1 MKIAVTGAKGRVG
14 QFVIKELL
22 SKGYDVKALTHSN
35 WEQCPVEQ
43 VSLDIL
49 DYDAVYKA
57 LNDCNAVIHLAAI
70 PSPRKDLD
78 SSVFQINT
86 IGTYNI
92 VLASGLLG
100 IKRIAVASSDC
111 ALGFTFA
118 HNRPPVEY
126 LPVDEEHPAR
136 PDNGYGLSKIISERI
151 CTSMVQRFPDMVI
164 GTLRISHVL
173 DKEEVLK
180 YDYFKNWTKD
190 PEGGPWNL
198 WSYIDA
204 RDCAEAFRLAIEA
217 KFEGHE
223 VFYIAAPNTRM
234 AIPSMHLIKKYFPEA
249 ILKKDFN
256 AYESLENSTKAEKI
270 LEFKTKFLWNEDYGI
285 KP

>member
-14 QFVIKELL
+14 QSVIKELL
-22 SKGYDVKALTHSN
+22 SQGYEVKAITHTN
-35 WEQCPVEQ
+35 WEQCIVEQ
-43 VSLDIL
+43 VSLNVL
-49 DYDAVYKA
+49 DYNAVYEA
-57 LNDCNAVIHLAAI
+57 LKGCNAVIHLAAI
-70 PSPRKDLD
+70 PSPGKDLD
-78 SSVFQINT
+78 QTVFQINT

-100 IKRIAVASSDC
+100 IKRIAIASSDC

-126 LPVDEEHPAR
+126 LPVDEDHPAR

-151 CTSMVQRFPDMVI
+151 CTSMVQRFKGMVI

-173 DKEEVLK
+173 EKEWVQK
-180 YDYFKNWTKD
+180 YDYFKRWVKD
-190 PEGGPWNL
+190 PESGPWNL

-204 RDCAEAFRLAIEA
+204 RDCAVAFRLAIEA
-217 KFEGHE
+217 DFEGHQ
-223 VFYIAAPNTRM
+223 VFCIAAPNTRM
-234 AIPSMHLIKKYFPEA
+234 AILSMDLIKKYFPEA
-249 ILKKDFN
+249 VLNKDFN

-270 LEFKTKFLWNEDYGI
+270 LGFKAKFLWNEDYGI
-285 KP
+285 EL

>member
-22 SKGYDVKALTHSN
+22 IKGYEVKAITHSK
-35 WEQCPVEQ
+35 WDQCPVEQ
-43 VSLDIL
+43 ISLDIL
-49 DYDAVYKA
+49 DYDNVYEA
-57 LNDCNAVIHLAAI
+57 LKDCNAVIHLAAI
-70 PSPRKDLD
+70 PSPGKDLD

-100 IKRIAVASSDC
+100 IKRVAMASSDC

-126 LPVDEEHPAR
+126 LPVDEEHPAW
-136 PDNGYGLSKIISERI
+136 PDNGYGLSKITSERI
-151 CTSMVQRFPDMVI
+151 CSAMAQRFQGMVI
-164 GTLRISHVL
+164 GTLRISHVIE
-173 DKEEVLK
+173 KEWALK
-180 YDYFKNWTKD
+180 YDYFKKWTMN
-190 PEGGPWNL
+190 PEAGPWNL

-204 RDCAEAFRLAIEA
+204 RDCAAAFRLAIEA
-217 KFEGHE
+217 EFSAHE
-223 VFYIAAPNTRM
+223 VFCIAAPNTRM
-234 AIPSMHLIKKYFPEA
+234 AIPSMDLIKMYFPET

-256 AYESLENSTKAEKI
+256 GYESLENSSKAERI
-270 LEFKTKFLWNEDYGI
+270 LGFKAQFLWNEEYGI
-285 KP
+285 KF